1 MLEPKPAVRDVVL
14 SDADM
19 INDMQLKINNKDI
32 CLHCPWNNEQWRGG
46 REPGA
51 GEAPSLT

>member
-1 MLEPKPAVRDVVL
+1 MLEPKLAVRDVVL
-14 SDADM
+14 SDVDM

-46 REPGA
+46 RELGA